1 MQAEK
6 QENKN
11 SVASVKKDF
20 EEVCRISNSK
30 TRAAIKVLSAL

>member
-11 SVASVKKDF
+11 SVASAKKDF
-20 EEVCRISNSK
+20 EEVCRIKFQNKRSN
-30 TRAAIKVLSAL
+30 

>member
-11 SVASVKKDF
+11 SVASAKKEF
-20 EEVCRISNSK
+20 EEVCRINNSK
-30 TRAAIKVLSAL
+30 TREAIKVLGAL